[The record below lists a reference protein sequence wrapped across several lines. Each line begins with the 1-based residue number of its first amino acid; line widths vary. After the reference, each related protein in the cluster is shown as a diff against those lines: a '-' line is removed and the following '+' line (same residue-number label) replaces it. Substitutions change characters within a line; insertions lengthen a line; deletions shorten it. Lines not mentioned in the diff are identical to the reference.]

1 MADDY
6 TQRPYRLN
14 ELPARGQPG
23 SGAGAGS
30 IKDPLA
36 ELARLIGQND
46 PFSEY
51 GRENARRPAVPPPSP
66 AEPAPDWMA
75 LQELAEKSAGAGFPP
90 QPAAP
95 VQGGGSYYGEAQEHA
110 AQPPLTG
117 AQTFATANFA
127 RQPFGGAPL
136 AASADPYQTGTE
148 VPGYAAA
155 PAGGAY
161 EHDAFPPGNAQ
172 FGDEEDDFYNDAQA
186 RRRRIGVLAIAGVL
200 ALAVIGTAGA
210 FGYRALFGSSSTSTP
225 PPVIKAESAPSKIVP
240 AAASK
245 KAQSGK
251 LITDRVNDRGQNE
264 KLVSREEQPVAIGS
278 TRPGNIVFPPGQNG
292 SSASSMPMLGSGV
305 VGSEPKRIRTI
316 VIHPDQAG
324 GASPAPMPAHTA
336 APASQQAQAAPVT
349 PPRAAAPAPP
359 MRISS
364 APQPEAEPAPRPRA
378 AAPVH
383 QAAPQPRANA
393 PLSLSPN
400 VSAPARS
407 APSRRTAAVA
417 QPTRSAPAAVSSGAG
432 GYAVQVSSQ
441 RSEAEAQAAFRSLQG
456 KYPNQLGGQQVL
468 IKRVDLGAKGI
479 YFRAMVGPF
488 GSSGEAGQLCSSLK
502 SAGGQCI
509 VQRN

>member
-1 MADDY
+1 MADDHN
-6 TQRPYRLN
+6 QRPYRLN
-14 ELPARGQPG
+14 ELPPRGQPG

-30 IKDPLA
+30 INDPLA

-51 GRENARRPAVPPPSP
+51 GRESARRPAAPPP
-66 AEPAPDWMA
+66 AESAPDWVA
-75 LQELAEKSAGAGFPP
+75 LQELAEKTAGAGFPP
-90 QPAAP
+90 QPAVP
-95 VQGGGSYYGEAQEHA
+95 VPGGGAYYGEAQEHA

-127 RQPFGGAPL
+127 RQSFGGAPL

-155 PAGGAY
+155 PADGVY
-161 EHDAFPPGNAQ
+161 EQDAFPPGNAQ
-172 FGDEEDDFYNDAQA
+172 FGDEEDDFYDDVQA
-186 RRRRIGVLAIAGVL
+186 RRRRIGVLAIAGVF

-225 PPVIKAESAPSKIVP
+225 PPVIKAETAPSKIVP

-245 KAQSGK
+245 NVQSGK
-251 LITDRVNDRGQNE
+251 MITDRVSDSGQNE

-278 TRPGNIVFPPGQNG
+278 TRPGNIVFPPGQDG
-292 SSASSMPMLGSGV
+292 SDASSKPALGSGV
-305 VGSEPKRIRTI
+305 VGAEPKRIRTI
-316 VIHPDQAG
+316 AIHPDQAG
-324 GASPAPMPAHTA
+324 GASPAPMPAQRVA
-336 APASQQAQAAPVT
+336 VLQQAQTTPVT
-349 PPRAAAPAPP
+349 SSPPAAPAPP
-359 MRISS
+359 VRINS
-364 APQPEAEPAPRPRA
+364 AQQTEDEPAPRPRA
-378 AAPVH
+378 AAPVR
-383 QAAPQPRANA
+383 QAAPQPSANA

-400 VSAPARS
+400 ASAPART
-407 APSRRTAAVA
+407 APPGRTAAVA
-417 QPTRSAPAAVSSGAG
+417 QPTRNAPAAASSGAG
-432 GYAVQVSSQ
+432 GFAVQVSSQ

-456 KYPNQLGGQQVL
+456 KYPSQLGGQQLL